1 MVCTNWVI
9 HMSQFCRKCNGEQM
23 TINLSVLLLL
33 HWIDFHIIVPN
44 LGHVFRQ
51 FDFAEKE

>member
-1 MVCTNWVI
+1 
-9 HMSQFCRKCNGEQM
+9 MSQFCRKCNGEQM

-33 HWIDFHIIVPN
+33 HWIDFPIIVPN